1 MEVLW
6 WGALGMD
13 AERAPLGQGW
23 PVGASP
29 HHSAG
34 AKESLRSRGRT
45 SAQNGFPPLPKQRG
59 STVRAKPDASSGANI
74 VDTPGSEISKQSS
87 EQRMLPRQMMILST
101 TKS

>member
-13 AERAPLGQGW
+13 AERAPLGHGW

-29 HHSAG
+29 HHDAEEGTPAG
-34 AKESLRSRGRT
+34 QGLT

-59 STVRAKPDASSGANI
+59 STVRAKPDASSGADA
-74 VDTPGSEISKQSS
+74 VDTPDPGIPNI
-87 EQRMLPRQMMILST
+87 QRT
-101 TKS
+101 TSCCPDRR